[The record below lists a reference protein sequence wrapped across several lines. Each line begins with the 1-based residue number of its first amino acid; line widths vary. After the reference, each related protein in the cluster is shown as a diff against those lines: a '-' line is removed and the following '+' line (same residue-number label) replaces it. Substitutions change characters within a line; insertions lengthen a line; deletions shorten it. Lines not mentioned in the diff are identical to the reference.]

1 MPMRSGRLEKRPQ
14 LGVPGGISDHK
25 EPLAAERAT
34 TENICSLGMRVLV
47 RHAKKLNE
55 RLVIKPAKGELQASA
70 RVVYCERLG
79 DGRYALGLE
88 FEGEGSSWMKESLAG
103 DD

>member
-1 MPMRSGRLEKRPQ
+1 MPMRSGRLEKRTQ
-14 LGVPGGISDHK
+14 LAVPVRISDPK

-34 TENICSLGMRVLV
+34 TENICSLGIRVVV
-47 RHAKKLNE
+47 RQAKKLNE

-88 FEGEGSSWMKESLAG
+88 FQGKGSTWMKESLGG

>member
-1 MPMRSGRLEKRPQ
+1 
-14 LGVPGGISDHK
+14 
-25 EPLAAERAT
+25 
-34 TENICSLGMRVLV
+34 VLV

-55 RLVIKPAKGELQASA
+55 RLVVKPAKGELQASA

-88 FEGEGSSWMKESLAG
+88 FQGKGSAWMKESLGG